1 MLHTVLMVGGAGTRF
16 WPLSRKKT
24 PKYMLPIAGDRSML
38 LQTVERIE
46 PMVPAD
52 RVLCITSQE
61 QATGIRRALKD
72 VPNANVVGEPMGR
85 DSAAAVALG
94 AVMVHQRDPDGV
106 ILCMPGDSL
115 IRQSGKFRKSVKA
128 AVKAAE
134 KGSLVT
140 FGIQPPTPETRFGY
154 IHRGRRLAAIK
165 GGKVF
170 EVRRFTEKPDAK
182 TAQKMVASGEYYWNS
197 GNFVWRADVI
207 LDQFRRHAPALHE
220 AMEAIRPA
228 LGTRRQ
234 ASAIRREYEK
244 LEKISVD
251 YAVMEPAS
259 AAGLVAV
266 VEAEFDW
273 DDVGSWT
280 ALERHYPQDDGG
292 NTAIGRTLLLESRGC
307 IVYTDDKHIIATV
320 GLDDVIV
327 VHTRDA
333 TLVCPKGWA
342 NDVKSLVKEFE
353 KREMD
358 ELL

>member
-1 MLHTVLMVGGAGTRF
+1 MLHAVLMVGGAGTRF

-24 PKYMLPIAGDRSML
+24 PKYMLPIAGDKSML

-46 PMVPAD
+46 PLIPPD
-52 RVLCITSQE
+52 RVLCITSKE
-61 QATGIRRALKD
+61 QAAGIRRALKD
-72 VPNANVVGEPMGR
+72 VPNANVVAEPLAR

-94 AVMVHQRDPDGV
+94 ALMVHERDPDGT

-115 IRQSGKFRKSVKA
+115 IRQAGTFRKSVRA
-128 AVKAAE
+128 AVRAA
-134 KGSLVT
+134 KGGRLVT

-154 IHRGRRLAAIK
+154 IHRGKRLGEIK
-165 GGKVF
+165 SAKVF
-170 EVRRFTEKPDAK
+170 TVRRFTEKPDLE
-182 TAQKMVASGEYYWNS
+182 TAQEMLASGEYYWNS
-197 GNFVWRADVI
+197 GNFVWRADAV
-207 LDQFRRHAPALHE
+207 LDQFRRHAPALHA

-234 ASAIRREYEK
+234 AATIRREYEK
-244 LEKISVD
+244 LEKISID
-251 YAVMEPAS
+251 YAVMEKAA
-259 AAGLVAV
+259 AAGDVAV

-280 ALERHYPQDDGG
+280 ALERHYPQDEGG

-307 IVYTDDKHIIATV
+307 IVHTDDKHAIATV

-327 VHTRDA
+327 VHTKDA

-342 NDVKSLVKEFE
+342 NDVKTLV
-353 KREMD
+353 RELGERGMD
-358 ELL
+358 GLL